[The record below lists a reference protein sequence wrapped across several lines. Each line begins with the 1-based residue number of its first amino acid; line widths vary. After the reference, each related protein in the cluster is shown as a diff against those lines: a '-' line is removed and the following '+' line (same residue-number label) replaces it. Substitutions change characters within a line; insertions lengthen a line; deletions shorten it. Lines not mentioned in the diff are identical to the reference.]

1 MKVLQDE
8 NGRVDFDAPVDVTD
22 KQKNKFIEFF
32 KENFENVEV
41 EDTKEPDRDVDSDGD
56 NNQKSWTV
64 KDRKVLLKTN
74 SNEEAAEQLD
84 RSKMSV
90 QMKRGSF
97 QPEFLQWAK
106 DQGYA
111 KPLENLSEDM
121 IEDFLEEEG

>member
-8 NGRVDFDAPVDVTD
+8 NGRVDFDTPVDVTD